1 MFGFLQELIQNPL
14 TFGIPFLVAIVFSL
28 SVHESAHALIA
39 FRLGDPTGKMLGRI
53 SLNPLRHLE
62 VFGSLMFLI
71 VGFGWAKPVPVNPAN
86 LRNDP
91 RLGMALVSGAGPVS
105 NLLLAIVSAIVLA
118 VVVSTG
124 VQLPEPVGN
133 LLQMMVYINVLL
145 AIFNLIPLAP
155 LDGFAVLLGV
165 LPRQMAVNFSR
176 LREWGPG
183 ILFAL
188 VGLSWIT
195 ASWGTPINVFSYL
208 GRIVQFVVNNL
219 YLFVGRLF

>member
-1 MFGFLQELIQNPL
+1 MFGLIEDIIQDPL
-14 TFGIPFLVAIVFSL
+14 TFGIPFLLALLFSL

-39 FRLGDPTGKMLGRI
+39 YRLGDPTGKMLGRI

-62 VFGSLMFLI
+62 VFGSLMFLF

-91 RLGMALVSGAGPVS
+91 RLGMALVSGAGPIS
-105 NLLLAIVSAIVLA
+105 NLALAIISAFILVGTRA
-118 VVVSTG
+118 FDVE
-124 VQLPEPVGN
+124 LPDAAGN
-133 LLQMMVYINVLL
+133 LLQMLVYMNVLL

-155 LDGFAVLLGV
+155 LDGFAVLLGI
-165 LPRQMAVNFSR
+165 LPRQMAINFSR

-188 VGLSWIT
+188 IGLSWIT
-195 ASWGTPINVFSYL
+195 ASWGTPINVFAYL
-208 GRIVQFVVNNL
+208 GRVVQFVVGHL
-219 YLFVGRLF
+219 YVFVGRFF